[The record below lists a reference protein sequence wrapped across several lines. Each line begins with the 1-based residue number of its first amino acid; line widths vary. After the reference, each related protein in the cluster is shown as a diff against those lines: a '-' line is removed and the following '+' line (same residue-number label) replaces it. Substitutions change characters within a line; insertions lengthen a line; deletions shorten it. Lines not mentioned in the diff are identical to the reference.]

1 MPNQYSP
8 NTAKV
13 MVYLPCDIRDRLFT
27 AVAYLNQKHIGGS
40 PFSASGLMGRE
51 IEKTVRTIE
60 KEMYDLFSV
69 QNLEQ
74 LLQHP
79 GYQELVQEA
88 RARTAR
94 VGRRK
99 KVAEE

>member
-27 AVAYLNQKHIGGS
+27 AVAYLNQKNTNGT

-51 IEKTVRTIE
+51 IEKTVKTIE
-60 KEMYDLFSV
+60 TEMYELFSV
-69 QNLEQ
+69 QDLNE

-79 GYQELVQEA
+79 SYQDLVKEA
-88 RARTAR
+88 KARTAR

-99 KVAEE
+99 KEG

>member
-27 AVAYLNQKHIGGS
+27 AVAYLNQKSTGRM
-40 PFSASGLMGRE
+40 PFSASSLMGRE

-60 KEMYDLFSV
+60 NEMYALFCV
-69 QNLEQ
+69 QNLDELQ
-74 LLQHP
+74 QHP
-79 GYQELVQEA
+79 KYQELVDEA
-88 RARTAR
+88 KARTAR

-99 KVAEE
+99 KEG

>member
-27 AVAYLNQKHIGGS
+27 AVAYLNQKSTGGTN
-40 PFSASGLMGRE
+40 FSASSLMGRE
-51 IEKTVRTIE
+51 IEKTVKNIE
-60 KEMYDLFSV
+60 DEMYTLFRV
-69 QNLEQ
+69 QSLDE
-74 LLQHP
+74 LRQHP
-79 GYQELVQEA
+79 KYQELANEA
-88 RARTAR
+88 KARTAR

-99 KVAEE
+99 KED

>member
-27 AVAYLNQKHIGGS
+27 VVAYLNQKSTGGAN
-40 PFSASGLMGRE
+40 FSASSLMGRE
-51 IEKTVRTIE
+51 IEKTVKSIE
-60 KEMYDLFSV
+60 NEMYELFSV
-69 QNLEQ
+69 QSLDE
-74 LLQHP
+74 LRQHP
-79 GYQELVQEA
+79 NYQELANEA
-88 RARTAR
+88 KARTAR

-99 KVAEE
+99 KED

>member
-27 AVAYLNQKHIGGS
+27 AVAYLNRKNTGRT
-40 PFSASGLMGRE
+40 PFSASSLMGQE
-51 IEKTVRTIE
+51 IEKTIKTIE
-60 KEMYDLFSV
+60 NEMYELFSV
-69 QNLEQ
+69 QNIDELQ
-74 LLQHP
+74 QHP
-79 GYQELVQEA
+79 QYRKLVQEA
-88 RARTAR
+88 KARTAR

-99 KVAEE
+99 KEG

>member
-27 AVAYLNQKHIGGS
+27 AVAYLNQKGNGGAN
-40 PFSASGLMGRE
+40 FSASGLMGRE
-51 IEKTVRTIE
+51 IEKTVINIE
-60 KEMYDLFSV
+60 TEMYALFSV
-69 QNLEQ
+69 QNLNELQ
-74 LLQHP
+74 QHP
-79 GYQELVQEA
+79 KYQDLANEA
-88 RARTAR
+88 KARTAR

-99 KVAEE
+99 KSD